1 MKPKKN
7 MDFFAQKKFVL
18 PAGTLIKIADSAEDS
33 IKEYLFLLEKGTFI
47 GKKMKVNPK
56 LVMEMTWSSEQKIK
70 GRVFWI
76 ENSKR
81 TSNQNFYGIL
91 VLLKEDSIFLP

>member
-7 MDFFAQKKFVL
+7 MKFFTRKKFVL
-18 PAGTLIKIADSAEDS
+18 PAGTLIKIADDPKEP
-33 IKEYLFLLEKGTFI
+33 IKEYLLLLEEGTLI
-47 GKKMKVNPK
+47 KKK
-56 LVMEMTWSSEQKIK
+56 MTWSSEQKIK

-81 TSNQNFYGIL
+81 TPDRDFCGIL

>member
-47 GKKMKVNPK
+47 GKKM
-56 LVMEMTWSSEQKIK
+56 TWSSEQKIK

-91 VLLKEDSIFLP
+91 VLLKKDSIFLP